1 MRKNLI
7 ECFDSKYSVIHK
19 KSNNI
24 IAITPDVTWKLPR
37 RSVRLNEQKT
47 TKILHLQC
55 LSLFD
60 FFLLMIRITSL
71 LKKIVSK

>member
-7 ECFDSKYSVIHK
+7 ECFGPKYSFIHK
-19 KSNNI
+19 KSNI
-24 IAITPDVTWKLPR
+24 ITAITPNVTWKLPR

-47 TKILHLQC
+47 KILHLQC

-60 FFLLMIRITSL
+60 FYLLMIRITPL
-71 LKKIVSK
+71 LEEIVSK